1 MSLRQ
6 RILMRAFGR
15 PQGAF
20 GRLGGAIMARMNEP
34 FGNWV
39 LDLLAVQPT
48 DHVLEVGFG
57 PGAIVQNLSRRAP
70 EGHVAGVDPS
80 PVMVEQARARC
91 ASAIQ
96 SGHVDLRLGSAE
108 SLPFADNRFD
118 KALAIN
124 SMQVW
129 QEPAAGLREIQRIL
143 KPGGLV
149 ALGFTSYFGQAR
161 DGVLEQLSGIGFTA
175 PEMKETGNGF
185 CALARKP

>member
-1 MSLRQ
+1 
-6 RILMRAFGR
+6 MRAFGR
-15 PQGAF
+15 PQGVL

-34 FGNWV
+34 LGNWV

-48 DHVLEVGFG
+48 DHVLEIGFG
-57 PGAIVQNLSRRAP
+57 PGVIVRNVSRRAP
-70 EGHVAGVDPS
+70 QGHVAGVDPS

-91 ASAIQ
+91 ASAMQ
-96 SGHVDLRLGSAE
+96 SGRVDLRLGSAE

-124 SMQVW
+124 SVQVW
-129 QEPAAGLREIQRIL
+129 QEPSRRSTREIRRVL

-149 ALGFTSYFGQAR
+149 ALGFTSYSGQSR
-161 DGVLEQLSGIGFTA
+161 DGLLEHLSGIGFTA

>member
-1 MSLRQ
+1 MTLMQSV
-6 RILMRAFGR
+6 LMRAFGR
-15 PQGAF
+15 PQGIL

-39 LDLLAVQPT
+39 LDQLAVQPT
-48 DHVLEVGFG
+48 DHLLEVGFG
-57 PGAIVQNLSRRAP
+57 PGVIVRNLSRRAP
-70 EGHVAGVDPS
+70 EGHVAGVDAS

-91 ASAIQ
+91 TAAIR
-96 SGHVDLRLGSAE
+96 SGRVDLCLGSAE

-129 QEPAAGLREIQRIL
+129 QEPAAGLREIRRVL

-149 ALGFTSYFGQAR
+149 ALGFTSYSGQAR
-161 DGVLEQLSGIGFTA
+161 DGLLEQLSAAGFRA
-175 PEMKETGNGF
+175 SEMKETGNGF